1 MQAKKN
7 PNLMKLLWQRF
18 WSFSGSA
25 PLWIK
30 IMGIVL
36 FPLFLVLSVAVVYAR
51 QYDYGLL
58 TSPGN
63 ALSTNA
69 FFSTLTHQATIV
81 IGVALVVG
89 IGLAFVLSQILER
102 PLNQLL
108 TVIRRVKDGELT
120 ARVDVWAE
128 DEIGQVQ
135 AAFNEMTA
143 NLETSQSVLVNQNL
157 ELTAVNEFSEALT
170 LGKGVDSIV
179 EMALNR
185 VISLMKAD
193 VGSFYLL
200 EKDTDTL
207 RLKASQGFLSPAL
220 MQAMSNTGKDNP
232 LLRCLLE
239 TGHAI
244 AIEDLRQEADMVGDL
259 APLLVGEGYVSWVC
273 APLKMEGEA
282 IGVYHL
288 GKYEKRSFSSHDLA
302 LLEIIGNV
310 VGASLSNAQLLKD
323 LRRKEWELRRA
334 LHRSVD
340 LQEDERKRLARELHD
355 EIGQA
360 LTSIL
365 IRLKTLQ
372 EEKESEVLVSR
383 LDDLRGLT
391 AQTIEE
397 LRRISMD
404 LRPAA
409 LDNLGIIPALRWYM
423 KQSSEITGITI
434 LFNGPE
440 ISDRLPPEIELILY
454 RVAQEGI
461 TNAIRHGKAEKIEV
475 SLERDRQ
482 AIRLIVVDNGKGF
495 NIAMRDQGLGLIGI
509 RERVELLDGRF
520 QVTASPGAGTKLWI
534 EIPIKR

>member
-1 MQAKKN
+1 
-7 PNLMKLLWQRF
+7 MKSLRQRF
-18 WSFSGSA
+18 WSFIGSA
-25 PLWIK
+25 PLWLK
-30 IMGIVL
+30 IIGIVL
-36 FPLFLVLSVAVVYAR
+36 IPIFLVLLVSIIYTR
-51 QYDYGLL
+51 YFDYFLL
-58 TSPGN
+58 ASESRAQNLPTL
-63 ALSTNA
+63 LSTLANQA
-69 FFSTLTHQATIV
+69 MWVLGLTLLF
-81 IGVALVVG
+81 GVAL
-89 IGLAFVLSQILER
+89 AFALSQILER
-102 PLNQLL
+102 PLNRLL
-108 TVIRRVKDGELT
+108 SVIRQVQNGDLNS
-120 ARVDVWAE
+120 RVDVWAN
-128 DEIGQVQ
+128 DEIGKVQ

-143 NLETSQSVLVNQNL
+143 NLETTQGVLVKQNR

-170 LGKGVDSIV
+170 LGKGVDAIV

-185 VISLMKAD
+185 VVSLMNAD
-193 VGSFYLL
+193 VGSIYLL
-200 EKDTDTL
+200 EKESDTL

-220 MQAMSNTGKDNP
+220 IQAMSSTGKDNP

-239 TGHAI
+239 SGRAV
-244 AIEDLRQEADMVGDL
+244 AVEDLRQEADKVGEL
-259 APLLVGEGYVSWVC
+259 APLLIREGYISWVC

-288 GKYEKRSFSSHDLA
+288 GKFEKRSFTSHDLA

-365 IRLKTLQ
+365 IRLKAIQGETQ
-372 EEKESEVLVSR
+372 PDIMISR
-383 LDDLRGLT
+383 LDDLRELT

-409 LDNLGIIPALRWYM
+409 LDNLGIIPALRWYI
-423 KQSSEITGITI
+423 KQSSDTAGISI
-434 LFNGPE
+434 QFNGPDKSE
-440 ISDRLPPEIELILY
+440 RYPAEIELILY

-475 SLERDRQ
+475 TLERDARL
-482 AIRLIVVDNGKGF
+482 IRLVIEDNGKGF
-495 NIAMRDQGLGLIGI
+495 NPYLRDQGLGLVGM

-520 QVTASPGAGTKLWI
+520 QITAALGAGTKLWI

>member
-1 MQAKKN
+1 
-7 PNLMKLLWQRF
+7 MKLLWKRF
-18 WSFSGSA
+18 WLFSGSA
-25 PLWIK
+25 PLWLK

-36 FPLFLVLSVAVVYAR
+36 FPLFLVFSVLIFYAK
-51 QYDYGLL
+51 QYDYVLFTSQNKTLNL
-58 TSPGN
+58 T
-63 ALSTNA
+63 ARLSTITN
-69 FFSTLTHQATIV
+69 QAILV
-81 IGVALVVG
+81 IGVTIVVG
-89 IGLAFVLSQILER
+89 IGLAYLLSQILER
-102 PLNQLL
+102 PFSQLL
-108 TVIRRVKDGELT
+108 TVMRRVKNGDLA
-120 ARVDVWAE
+120 ARVEVWAE
-128 DEIGQVQ
+128 DEIGQMH

-143 NLETSQSVLVNQNL
+143 NLETAQSELVNQNR
-157 ELTAVNEFSEALT
+157 ELAVVNEFSEALS

-193 VGSFYLL
+193 IGSIYLL
-200 EKDTDTL
+200 EKDSNTL

-220 MQAMSNTGKDNP
+220 MQAMSGTGMDSP
-232 LLRCLLE
+232 LMHCLLE
-239 TGHAI
+239 TGHAM
-244 AIEDLRQEADMVGDL
+244 AIEDVRQAADKLGDL
-259 APLLVGEGYVSWVC
+259 APLISGEGYISWAC

-282 IGVYHL
+282 IGVYHV
-288 GKYEKRSFSSHDLA
+288 GKNEKRSFSSHDLA

-310 VGASLSNAQLLKD
+310 VGSSLSNAQLLKD

-372 EEKESEVLVSR
+372 GETDPEVLVKR
-383 LDDLRGLT
+383 LDYLRELT

-397 LRRISMD
+397 LRRISLD

-423 KQSSEITGITI
+423 KQSSELTGVTI
-434 LFNGPE
+434 QFIGPE
-440 ISDRLPPEIELILY
+440 KSERLPPEIELILY

-461 TNAIRHGKAEKIEV
+461 TNAIRHGKAEKIEIT
-475 SLERDRQ
+475 LERDTR
-482 AIRLIVVDNGKGF
+482 AIRLIVADNGKGF
-495 NIAMRDQGLGLIGI
+495 NPTLRDQGLGLIGI

-520 QVTASPGAGTKLWI
+520 QVTATPGAGTQLWI